1 MTTFDKSHSFSQQQL
16 ILLNPNNYKNLIDV
30 FEESCQLYRDK
41 GAYNCFGQTLSFADV
56 EQASRNFAAYLS
68 NEVGLKKGD
77 RIAIQLPNINQY
89 PIVAWGALRAGLILV
104 NTNPLY
110 TARELIHQF
119 NDAQVKAVVVL
130 SDLLPMIEGIIEH
143 TSIETVIATNA
154 LDFVQAKPI
163 ANSPLTN
170 LISLA
175 DALNKG
181 KDLALPKVELT
192 MDDVAVLQYT
202 GGTTGVAKGA
212 VLTHGS
218 LFASNKM
225 SATLMDDEE
234 PDDREDIVISPMPLY
249 HVYGFTMNVVGV
261 FINGGLSILIPDPR
275 DIGGMLATMKQFPFS
290 GLAGV
295 NTLFVSMLN
304 HPDFDSVDFSN
315 MKGVISG
322 GAALVEE
329 IATEWFERTGSEIFE
344 GYGLSETA
352 SALSCN
358 TPGNRQLGTVG
369 KIMKH
374 MEIKVVNA
382 QGTEVPTGSEGELL
396 VRGPH
401 LMQGYWQRKEATAE
415 VLDSEGWFKTGDV
428 VVLQSDGFLKIVD
441 RLKDM
446 VLVSGFNVYPNE
458 IEAVVYGH
466 PDILE
471 CAVIGI
477 PSESSGEAVKLFVA
491 SSNPS
496 LTETELKAYC
506 RENLTGYKVPKFYE
520 FRDVLPKSNVGKIL
534 RKELR

>member
-1 MTTFDKSHSFSQQQL
+1 M
-16 ILLNPNNYKNLIDV
+16 
-30 FEESCQLYRDK
+30 
-41 GAYNCFGQTLSFADV
+41 FGQTLTFADV
-56 EQASRNFAAYLS
+56 ELKSRNFAAYLR
-68 NEVGLKKGD
+68 NDLGLEKGD

-89 PIVAWGALRAGLILV
+89 SVVAWGALRAGLILV

-119 NDAQVKAVVVL
+119 NDAKVKAVVVL
-130 SDLLPMIEGIIEH
+130 SDLLPMIEAIIEH
-143 TSIETVIATNA
+143 TNIDAVIATNA
-154 LDFVQAKPI
+154 LDFVQAEALP
-163 ANSPLTN
+163 NSSLPH
-170 LISLA
+170 LISLI
-175 DALNKG
+175 DAIEKG
-181 KDLALPKVELT
+181 KALALPKVDLT

-234 PDDREDIVISPMPLY
+234 PDNREDIVIAPMPLY
-249 HVYGFTMNVVGV
+249 HVYGFTVNIVGV
-261 FINGGLSILIPDPR
+261 FINGGLSVLIPDPR
-275 DIGGMLATMKQFPFS
+275 DISGMLNTMKKFPFS

-329 IATEWFERTGSEIFE
+329 IATEWFARTGSEIFE

-358 TPGNRQLGTVG
+358 TPENRQLGTVG

-374 MEIKVVNA
+374 MEIKVVDA
-382 QGTEVPTGSEGELL
+382 DGAEVPTGSEGELL

-401 LMQGYWQRKEATAE
+401 IMQGYWQRKEATAE
-415 VLDSEGWFKTGDV
+415 VLDSEGWFRTGDI
-428 VVLQSDGFLKIVD
+428 VVLQPDGFLKIVD

-466 PDILE
+466 PDVLE

-491 SSNPS
+491 SSNPA
-496 LTETELKAYC
+496 LTEVELKAYC

-520 FRDVLPKSNVGKIL
+520 FRDTLPKSNVGKIL

>member
-16 ILLNPNNYKNLIDV
+16 IQLNPDNYKNLIDV
-30 FEESCQLYRDK
+30 FEESCQLYQNK
-41 GAYNCFGQTLSFADV
+41 AAYNCFGQTLSFADV

-68 NEVGLKKGD
+68 NEIGLKKGD

-130 SDLLPMIEGIIEH
+130 SDLLPMIEGIIEY

-154 LDFVQAKPI
+154 LDFVQATPI
-163 ANSPLTN
+163 TNSPLTN
-170 LISLA
+170 LISLV
-175 DALNKG
+175 DALKKG
-181 KDLALPKVELT
+181 KDSALPKVELT
-192 MDDVAVLQYT
+192 MEDVAVLQYT

-249 HVYGFTMNVVGV
+249 HVYGFTVNVVGV

-275 DIGGMLATMKQFPFS
+275 DIGSMLATMKQFPFS

-329 IATEWFERTGSEIFE
+329 IATEWLERTGSEIFE

-374 MEIKVVNA
+374 MEIKVIDA
-382 QGTEVPTGSEGELL
+382 QGAEVSTGREGELL

-401 LMQGYWQRKEATAE
+401 IMKGYWQRKEATEE
-415 VLDSEGWFKTGDV
+415 VLDNDGWFKTGDV

-477 PSESSGEAVKLFVA
+477 PNESSGEAVKLFVA

-496 LTETELKAYC
+496 LTEAELKAYC

-520 FRDVLPKSNVGKIL
+520 FRDALPKSNVGKIL